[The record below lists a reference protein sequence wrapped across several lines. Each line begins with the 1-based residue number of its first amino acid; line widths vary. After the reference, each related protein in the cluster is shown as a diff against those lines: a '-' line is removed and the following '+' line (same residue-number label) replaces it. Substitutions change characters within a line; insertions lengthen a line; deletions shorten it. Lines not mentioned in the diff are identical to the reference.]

1 MANHVAVAIP
11 LENIQR
17 VQLYIN
23 TPRKTVAQIKA
34 ATGADYI
41 LNGTLYNMSTG
52 AVNCHL
58 KVDGEIIAKPN
69 YTVYGYGWNEG
80 ADIAMMSLPSPAE
93 NYIACTPLIINGVKK
108 DKLTYDAGQGG
119 TRGRS
124 AIGIKQGCLALYC
137 TKDGTSAARTPE
149 QLRDDLFAAGW
160 ESAVMLDG
168 GGSAQCDFNGETI
181 TSTRK
186 VPHLILVYE
195 KKTAPEEDPIMTE
208 QEIRSKVVSKAK
220 SYLGA
225 KESDGSHKK
234 IINLYNSHKPLARRY
249 AVQYTDEWCA
259 TFVSAVGIALGYT
272 DIMPTECSCS
282 KMIDLYKAKGRWQEN
297 DAYVPSPGDLVMYD
311 WQDTG
316 KGDNVGHPDH
326 VGFVVSLNGT
336 SMTIIEGNKGEA
348 VAYRTLN
355 VNGRYI
361 RGYCLPDYASKA
373 TKPKQADTAVSKTV
387 SVNLPVL
394 KNGSSGEPVRA
405 LQMLL
410 NCNGYSSGS
419 VDGDFG
425 PNTEKAVKAF
435 QKAKGL
441 EADGIV
447 GKDTW
452 TTLLNDKCKTC

>member
-17 VQLYIN
+17 VQLYLN

-34 ATGADYI
+34 ETGADYI
-41 LNGTLYNMSTG
+41 LNGTLYNMTTG

-58 KVDGEIIAKPN
+58 KVDGQVIAKPD
-69 YTVYGYGWNEG
+69 YTVEGYGWNDG
-80 ADIAMMSLPSPAE
+80 ADISMMVLPSPAE

-108 DKLTYDAGQGG
+108 NKLTYDAGQGG

-168 GGSAQCDFNGETI
+168 GGSSQCDFSGEKI
-181 TSTRK
+181 TSSRK
-186 VPHLILVYE
+186 VQHLILVFE
-195 KKTAPEEDPIMTE
+195 KKTTLEEDPIMTE
-208 QEIRSKVVSKAK
+208 QEIRQKVVSKAK

-234 IINLYNSHKPLARRY
+234 IINLYNSHKPLARGY
-249 AVQYTDEWCA
+249 AVQYADDWCA

-282 KMIDLYKAKGRWQEN
+282 KMIDLYKAKGRWQEK

-336 SMTIIEGNKGEA
+336 SMTIIEGNKSEA

-373 TKPKQADTAVSKTV
+373 TKPKQADIAVAKTV
-387 SVNLPVL
+387 SVNLPIL
-394 KNGSSGEPVRA
+394 KNGSSGEAVRT

-410 NCNGYSSGS
+410 NCTGYSSGT

-435 QKAKGL
+435 QKAKRL
-441 EADGIV
+441 EDDGIV
-447 GKDTW
+447 GKDTR
-452 TTLLNDKCKTC
+452 TALLGS